1 MEKIKVIFS
10 YLFLIFLMVSCSG
23 DDDSGDDVTAEV
35 QVIGIWDLAEVNVSS
50 AQDIDMDGTSSS
62 NLMDELDCISG
73 TILIDGDNVWIFE
86 QTAISVTG
94 ITGGQYT
101 VQCTE
106 NTTMATG
113 AWVVNGNQITFQGS
127 STLGTLSIDGGQ
139 LTNSF
144 SGHRLIKNVGDD
156 LPGIQSYVYVKRE

>member
-1 MEKIKVIFS
+1 MEKIRVVFS
-10 YLFLIFLMVSCSG
+10 CLFFIFLMVSCGS
-23 DDDSGDDVTAEV
+23 DDSGDDMVADEV

-50 AQDIDMDGTSSS
+50 AQDIDMDGTSST

-73 TILIDGDNVWIFE
+73 TILIDGDSVWIFE

-94 ITGGQYT
+94 ITGGQYSA
-101 VQCTE
+101 QCTD
-106 NTTMATG
+106 NTTIGTG
-113 AWVVNGNQITFQGS
+113 AWVVSGNQITFQGS
-127 STLGTLSIDGGQ
+127 NLLGTLSVDGGQ